1 MKKNLAREKQPIMK
15 KFFIAHKDD
24 LLFIGFTLLT
34 VILLLWLTQF
44 TYTFLNKKLQAK
56 FSRKSLKSLLRVKQ
70 ILNTLWV
77 IIGLGTMSFVFL
89 NQETVDKVK
98 DQLELIVYVGV
109 IIILTILFAAVM
121 QLFFSKQI
129 QEKINEGED
138 STNLRFIQ
146 YLATIAVY
154 SLGLLLIILAFP
166 SLRTLAGTILGGA
179 GILAV
184 VIGIASQEALANL
197 VSGIFIITFK
207 PFKIGDIVKITD
219 EMMGTVHDITLRHTV
234 IRDFQNKM
242 IVIPNAI
249 INKERLINYDLND
262 NKVRQWVFI
271 RISYDSDLDLAK
283 KIMYEESMNHPFTID
298 NRSPLE
304 KANKEPVVLVKVV
317 ELQESCV
324 MLRAWVWTNNYENSF
339 DLKCDLYESIKKRF
353 DTEGI
358 VMPFP
363 HRMLVFKDENAQEYY
378 DTTNSKEDSKTN
390 E

>member
-1 MKKNLAREKQPIMK
+1 MK
-15 KFFIAHKDD
+15 KFFITHQND
-24 LLFIGFTLLT
+24 LLLIGITLIA
-34 VILLLWLTQF
+34 VILLLWLTKF
-44 TYTFLNKKLQAK
+44 TYGFIIKKLQTK
-56 FSRKSLKSLLRVKQ
+56 FNPKSLKSLLRVKQ
-70 ILNTLWV
+70 ILNTLWI
-77 IIGLGTMSFVFL
+77 IIGLGTMSFAFL
-89 NQETVDKVK
+89 NQETIDKVK
-98 DQLELIVYVGV
+98 DKMELIVYVGV
-109 IIILTILFAAVM
+109 VIILTILFAAAM

-129 QEKINEGED
+129 QEKIREGED
-138 STNLRFIQ
+138 STNLQFLQ
-146 YLATIAVY
+146 YLGTIAVY
-154 SLGLLLIILAFP
+154 FLGVLLIILAFP

-207 PFKIGDIVKITD
+207 PFKIGDIVKITE

-234 IRDFQNKM
+234 IQDFQNKM

-249 INKERLINYDLND
+249 INKERLINYDLSD

-271 RISYDSDLDLAK
+271 RISYDSDIDLAK

-298 NRSPLE
+298 NRTPLE

-324 MLRAWVWTNNYENSF
+324 MLRAWVWTNNYADSF
-339 DLKCDLYESIKKRF
+339 TLKCDLYESIKKRF
-353 DTEGI
+353 DAEGI

-363 HRMLVFKDENAQEYY
+363 HRMLVFKDEKDQESYKNPKY
-378 DTTNSKEDSKTN
+378 NDDSTSKD
-390 E
+390 